1 MCVHFLHGNEIVKT
15 KFQEIEIGRC
25 FISEIT
31 IAELYF
37 GAENSQNPKDAYAA
51 ANLFI
56 SALNVLP
63 LEGVFKIYAEEKVR
77 LRKAGTPLNDEFDL
91 LIGVTATYHNLV
103 MVTSNEKHFARL
115 TNISIENWINP

>member
-1 MCVHFLHGNEIVKT
+1 MCVHFLRGNEIVKT
-15 KFQEIEIGRC
+15 KFQEIEIQRC

>member
-1 MCVHFLHGNEIVKT
+1 MCVHFLRGNEIVKT
-15 KFQEIEIGRC
+15 KFQEIEIQRC

-115 TNISIENWINP
+115 TNITIENWINP